1 MQNLEAH
8 PLALMF
14 PPISPEEMAEIV
26 ADVKKHGVLEPVWL
40 YEGKVLDG
48 WHRYC
53 AAVEAGRE
61 AKFREWRGDDPVAFV
76 VSMNIMRR
84 HLTAEM
90 RAATMAL
97 AAKTAGTLVRL
108 EQGHVASQIDDR
120 KDSGHAVRTPHI
132 MKQANVSERTA
143 IAAIRVADERPDLAA
158 KVAAG
163 QMSLTDAVSVVRL
176 APHRDRERQR
186 SVRKEQRKH
195 EDNPREV
202 KKFIDATANY
212 DAAVRD
218 AFGVIKAGKFTP
230 EAARFAARKMAAL
243 HETMRRL
250 ENMLEAV
257 K

>member
-26 ADVKKHGVLEPVWL
+26 SDVKKHGVLEPVWL

-53 AAVEAGRE
+53 AAVEAGKE
-61 AKFREWRGDDPVAFV
+61 AKFREWRGDDPWAFV

-97 AAKTAGTLVRL
+97 AAKKVGALVRL
-108 EQGHVASQIDDR
+108 EPGRVDTQLGSDEHH
-120 KDSGHAVRTPHI
+120 HAIRTPEV
-132 MKQANVSERTA
+132 MKSANVGQQTA
-143 IAAIRVADERPDLAA
+143 LRAVRVADAAPELAE

-163 QMSLTDAVSVVRL
+163 QMSLTDADLAVRG
-176 APHRDRERQR
+176 AGTQERHQKHEAK
-186 SVRKEQRKH
+186 KEQRKH

-202 KKFIDATANY
+202 KRFIDATAQY